1 MQKKRKSRKK
11 TEKIEIGEQKVE
23 DFNEQLTE
31 SVSGLFYLS
40 ETDAEIFV
48 VSGKQK
54 ESLTKDSLL
63 IQIARKNEE
72 KIEEKDFNE
81 FFEPLCKMHEWFGV
95 EEKQIAE
102 RFFKLKELLQ
112 QNLHDLKVFRIGKKE
127 IDIYVVGL
135 DKENI
140 LRGIQTK
147 AVET

>member
-1 MQKKRKSRKK
+1 M
-11 TEKIEIGEQKVE
+11 
-23 DFNEQLTE
+23 
-31 SVSGLFYLS
+31 S
-40 ETDAEIFV
+40 ETDAEIFI
-48 VSGKQK
+48 VSGKQT
-54 ESLTKDSLL
+54 ESITKDSLL
-63 IQIARKNEE
+63 IQIARKIEE

-81 FFEPLCKMHEWFGV
+81 FFEPLIKMQDWFGV